1 MKSTFIIVLICC
13 LPFFTQAQSA
23 RDFFT
28 FQGVARTADGKVAA
42 NQNISLRFGI
52 HPLFSPNIYQEEHTS
67 LTNEQGVFTVMVGS
81 GNVISG
87 TFSNID
93 WESGYYFLHIEMDVN
108 GGSNYISV
116 GSTQLV
122 SVPYAIHAKQTDR
135 WKNNEP
141 IVQTGFFDFG
151 QPISDQPAGT
161 RLIWYPKKAA
171 FRAGYINSNAWNNN
185 NIGQHTA
192 AFGFDTK
199 ASGMYAFASGNAT
212 AALGASAFAGGDRS
226 IASANSATALGSE
239 TKAQSAYA
247 TSLGRETVAKGIAS
261 TALGIQSTAHG
272 VGSLSTGYL
281 SSAEGNMSF
290 TAGEGTYAKAF
301 ASATFGAY
309 NNVQDNPLG
318 PAISD
323 RKSSDRI
330 FQIGNGSGPTDL
342 SNAFTMLRNGNIGLG
357 KNALLPDFILDI
369 DGRPRIRHN
378 GETAGIYFSNT
389 QNQPNAFV
397 GMKNNDEVGF
407 YIGNAWR
414 FWVDNIGNAMVA
426 SGVLQSSDRRLKR
439 NFTGLSNSLANI
451 NNLKGYHFYWKDK
464 HLDQAL
470 QTGVIAQEIEKIFPE
485 LVKTDD
491 SGFKSV
497 NYTGLIP
504 HLIEAIKELNTKNQE
519 LEQAL
524 SRLKSLEASVNQLL
538 KNQQITTPV
547 GKEAR

>member
-1 MKSTFIIVLICC
+1 MLNPNV
-13 LPFFTQAQSA
+13 FT
-23 RDFFT
+23 
-28 FQGVARTADGKVAA
+28 
-42 NQNISLRFGI
+42 
-52 HPLFSPNIYQEEHTS
+52 EEHKAI
-67 LTNEQGVFTVMVGS
+67 TNAQGVFTVLVG
-81 GNVISG
+81 GG
-87 TFSNID
+87 TLVGGYYSNID
-93 WESGYYFLHIEMDVN
+93 WANGYYFLHVEMDIN
-108 GGSNYISV
+108 GGSNYVSL

-122 SVPYAIHAKQTDR
+122 SVPYALHAKQAER

-141 IVQTGFFDFG
+141 VIQTGFFEFG
-151 QPISDQPAGT
+151 EPISDQPAGT

-171 FRAGYINSNAWNNN
+171 FRAGYINSDAWNNN
-185 NIGQHTA
+185 NIGPHTA

-199 ASGMYAFASGNAT
+199 ASGTYAFAMGNAT
-212 AALGASAFAGGDRS
+212 AALGTGSIASGDRS
-226 IASANSATALGSE
+226 VASANYSTAFGSE

-261 TALGIQSTAHG
+261 TAIGIQSTAHG
-272 VGSLSTGYL
+272 VGSMSTGYL

-290 TAGEGTYAKAF
+290 TTGEGTYAKAF

-309 NNVQDNPLG
+309 NNVQDNPSG

-323 RKSSDRI
+323 KKSSDRI

-378 GETAGIYFSNT
+378 GETAGIYFNNT

-426 SGVLQSSDRRLKR
+426 SGVLQSSDQRLKR
-439 NFTGLSNSLANI
+439 NFQVLTSSLANI
-451 NNLKGYHFYWKDK
+451 SNLKGYHYFWKDE
-464 HLDQAL
+464 HLDQGL
-470 QTGVIAQEIEKIFPE
+470 QTGVIAQEVEKIFPE
-485 LVKTDD
+485 LVKTDA
-491 SGFKSV
+491 SGLKSV

-504 HLIEAIKELNTKNQE
+504 HLIEAVKELNAKNQE

-524 SRLKSLEASVNQLL
+524 SRLNTLEASVNQLL
-538 KNQQITTPV
+538 KREQLITPAS
-547 GKEAR
+547 KKAR